1 MISRLAGPRFRV
13 RLEIPRTG
21 GRREWGAA
29 AGAFEQRLEAQASA
43 TVRGPRIESEMRRGR
58 DYVRVAMSVT
68 VDAPDIAQAAAVA
81 WSVVQQAAA
90 ADVSAWD
97 MAGASAEIRPAE
109 RALTRR
115 RQGPPGGRSPRLLFT
130 GFDTAVGPVAGDS
143 LSNGLGCC
151 LAAAARRRPT
161 SIQPGIRALSAPA
174 SMHS

>member
-21 GRREWGAA
+21 GWREWGAV

-43 TVRGPRIESEMRRGR
+43 TVTGPRIDSEMRRGR

-68 VDAPDIAQAAAVA
+68 VDAPDIAQAAVVA
-81 WSVVQQAAA
+81 WRIVQQAAA

-97 MAGASAEIRPAE
+97 MAGASAEIRPAGKG
-109 RALTRR
+109 LTRR
-115 RQGPPGGRSPRLLFT
+115 RQRHRGRSPRLPST
-130 GFDTAVGPVAGDS
+130 DRDTAGPVAVDS
-143 LSNGLGCC
+143 LPNGLGCC

-161 SIQPGIRALSAPA
+161 STQRGTRALSAPA